1 MYKKYWLFLRKYDT
15 IYSISIIF
23 KERLRIILS
32 ELKKFFKPYTKQTVI
47 GSAAKMAEAFLEL
60 LLPTYMGKIIDIG
73 ITNGDVPYIVR
84 TAALMLG
91 IIALGLISASIC
103 QYTASM
109 ACQSLA
115 NDIRKAIMSKIGKMS
130 YTELDRF
137 GNATLINRMTN
148 DTNQVMMAFAMFI
161 RLVSR
166 CPFLGIG
173 AILMAAH
180 LAPKLAWLF
189 IVLIPCFVAV
199 MYIIMKGTV
208 PRYKDSQSR
217 LDVLGRI
224 LRENLSGV
232 RVIRAFA
239 RHHGEKE
246 RIDTAAD
253 ELSRSYIRVAN
264 LSALLN
270 PLTLLI
276 MNAGIILLLYLGG
289 INVNRGDMSQGDIVV
304 LINYITQVLYA
315 LITIANLVVTYTKA
329 FASANRIEEVLACP
343 ISMQNGEKPAQVAD
357 EIIKFDRVSFA
368 YNSEESLSDISFV
381 VKKGETMGIV
391 GATGSGKSTVINLMM
406 RFYDAQK
413 GAVIFGGEDVKALD
427 EKSLRSMFGL
437 VPQQATLFSGSIA
450 ENIRWGKPDATDDE
464 VIAALKTAQAY
475 DFVSGFERGIHHPIE
490 EGGKNF
496 SGGQRQRLTIARALV
511 SKPPVV
517 ILDDSLSAL
526 DYLTD
531 LKLRE
536 ALKNELTDTTVI
548 IISQRISSVMGAD
561 KILVLDDG
569 VQAGLGKH
577 EQLMENC
584 GVYRELYRTQAEG
597 GATL

>member
-1 MYKKYWLFLRKYDT
+1 
-15 IYSISIIF
+15 
-23 KERLRIILS
+23 
-32 ELKKFFKPYTKQTVI
+32 
-47 GSAAKMAEAFLEL
+47 MAEAFLEL

-73 ITNGDVPYIVR
+73 IANGDIPYIVR
-84 TAALMLG
+84 TALLMLG
-91 IIALGLISASIC
+91 IIALGLASASIC
-103 QYTASM
+103 QYSASM

-115 NDIRKAIMSKIGKMS
+115 NDIRKAIMGKISKMS
-130 YTELDRF
+130 YKDLDKF
-137 GNATLINRMTN
+137 GNSTLINRMTN
-148 DTNQVMMAFAMFI
+148 DTNQVLMAFAMFI

-173 AILMAAH
+173 AIIMAAH

-189 IVLIPCFVAV
+189 IVLIPCFVVV
-199 MYIIMKGTV
+199 MFIIMKGTV
-208 PRYKDSQSR
+208 PLYKNSQSK
-217 LDVLGRI
+217 LDILGRI

-239 RHHGEKE
+239 RHHGEKK
-246 RIDTAAD
+246 RIDGAAD
-253 ELSRSYIRVAN
+253 ELSRAYIRVAN

-276 MNAGIILLLYLGG
+276 MNAGIILLFYLGG
-289 INVNRGDMSQGDIVV
+289 INVYNGDMSQGDIVV

-343 ISMQNGEKPAQVAD
+343 VSMADGEKQVQISKQISNKISD
-357 EIIKFDRVSFA
+357 EIIKFSNVGFA
-368 YNSEESLSDISFV
+368 YNREEALSDISFSV
-381 VKKGETMGIV
+381 NRGETLGIV

-406 RFYDAQK
+406 RFYDADK
-413 GAVIFGGEDVKALD
+413 GEVLFGGDNVKSLS
-427 EKSLRSMFGL
+427 EKSLRSQFGL

-450 ENIRWGKPDATDDE
+450 DNIRWGKPDATDEEITD
-464 VIAALKTAQAY
+464 ALKIAQAY
-475 DFVSGFERGIHHPIE
+475 DFVSKLGLDYPIE

-511 SKPPVV
+511 SKPSVV

-536 ALKNELTDTTVI
+536 ALKNELSDTTVV

-569 VQAGLGKH
+569 NQAGIGTHDEL
-577 EQLMENC
+577 LENC
-584 GVYRELYRTQAEG
+584 AEYKELYETQAEG
-597 GATL
+597 GASL

>member
-1 MYKKYWLFLRKYDT
+1 
-15 IYSISIIF
+15 
-23 KERLRIILS
+23 
-32 ELKKFFKPYTKQTVI
+32 
-47 GSAAKMAEAFLEL
+47 MAEAFLEL

-73 ITNGDVPYIVR
+73 IANGDIPYIVR
-84 TAALMLG
+84 TALLMLG
-91 IIALGLISASIC
+91 IIALGLASASIC
-103 QYTASM
+103 QYSASM

-115 NDIRKAIMSKIGKMS
+115 NDIRKAIMGKISKMS
-130 YTELDRF
+130 YKDLDKF

-148 DTNQVMMAFAMFI
+148 DTNQVLMAFAMFI

-173 AILMAAH
+173 AIIMAAH

-189 IVLIPCFVAV
+189 IVLIPCFVVV
-199 MYIIMKGTV
+199 MFIIMKGTV
-208 PRYKDSQSR
+208 PLYKNSQSK
-217 LDVLGRI
+217 LDTLGRI

-239 RHHGEKE
+239 RHHGEKK
-246 RIDTAAD
+246 RIDGAAD
-253 ELSRSYIRVAN
+253 ELSRAYIRVAN

-276 MNAGIILLLYLGG
+276 MNAGIILLFYLGG
-289 INVNRGDMSQGDIVV
+289 INVYNGDMSQGDIVV

-343 ISMQNGEKPAQVAD
+343 VSMQDGEKQAQISD
-357 EIIKFDRVSFA
+357 ELIKFSNVGFA
-368 YNSEESLSDISFV
+368 YNKEEALSNISFT
-381 VKKGETMGIV
+381 VKRGETLGIV

-406 RFYDAQK
+406 RFYDAEN
-413 GAVIFGGEDVKALD
+413 GEIFFGGDNVKSLS
-427 EKSLRSMFGL
+427 EKSLRSQFGL

-450 ENIRWGKPDATDDE
+450 DNIKWGKPDATDDE
-464 VIAALKTAQAY
+464 IADALKIAQAY
-475 DFVSGFERGIHHPIE
+475 DFISKLGLNYIIE

-496 SGGQRQRLTIARALV
+496 SGGQRQRLTIARAIV
-511 SKPPVV
+511 SKPSVV

-536 ALKNELTDTTVI
+536 ALKNELSDTTVV

-569 VQAGLGKH
+569 HQAGIGTHDEL
-577 EQLMENC
+577 LENC
-584 GVYRELYRTQAEG
+584 AEYKELYETQAEG
-597 GATL
+597 GASL

>member
-1 MYKKYWLFLRKYDT
+1 
-15 IYSISIIF
+15 
-23 KERLRIILS
+23 
-32 ELKKFFKPYTKQTVI
+32 
-47 GSAAKMAEAFLEL
+47 MAEAFLEL

-73 ITNGDVPYIVR
+73 IANGDIPYIVR
-84 TAALMLG
+84 TALLMLG
-91 IIALGLISASIC
+91 IIALGLASASIC
-103 QYTASM
+103 QYSASM

-115 NDIRKAIMSKIGKMS
+115 NDIRKAIMGKISKMS
-130 YTELDRF
+130 YKDLDKF
-137 GNATLINRMTN
+137 GNSTLINRMTN
-148 DTNQVMMAFAMFI
+148 DTNQVLMAFAMFI

-173 AILMAAH
+173 AIIMAAH

-189 IVLIPCFVAV
+189 IVLIPCFVVV
-199 MYIIMKGTV
+199 MFIIMKGTV
-208 PRYKDSQSR
+208 PLYKNSQSK
-217 LDVLGRI
+217 LDTLGRI

-239 RHHGEKE
+239 RHHGEKK
-246 RIDTAAD
+246 RIDSAAD
-253 ELSRSYIRVAN
+253 ELSRAYIRVAN

-276 MNAGIILLLYLGG
+276 MNAGIILLFYLGG
-289 INVNRGDMSQGDIVV
+289 INVYNGDMSQGDIVV

-343 ISMQNGEKPAQVAD
+343 VSMQDGEKQAQISD
-357 EIIKFDRVSFA
+357 ELIKFSNVGFA
-368 YNSEESLSDISFV
+368 YNKEEALSDISFT
-381 VKKGETMGIV
+381 VKRGETLGIV

-406 RFYDAQK
+406 RFYDAEK
-413 GAVIFGGEDVKALD
+413 GEIFFGGDNVKSLS
-427 EKSLRSMFGL
+427 EKSLRSQFGL

-450 ENIRWGKPDATDDE
+450 DNIKWGKPDATDDE
-464 VIAALKTAQAY
+464 ITDALKIAQAY
-475 DFVSGFERGIHHPIE
+475 DFVSKLGLDYIIE

-496 SGGQRQRLTIARALV
+496 SGGQRQRLTIARAIV
-511 SKPPVV
+511 SKPSVV

-536 ALKNELTDTTVI
+536 ALKNELSDTTVV

-569 VQAGLGKH
+569 HQAGIGTHDEL
-577 EQLMENC
+577 LENC
-584 GVYRELYRTQAEG
+584 AEYKELYETQAEG
-597 GATL
+597 GASL

>member
-1 MYKKYWLFLRKYDT
+1 M
-15 IYSISIIF
+15 
-23 KERLRIILS
+23 S
-32 ELKKFFKPYTKQTVI
+32 ELKKFFKPYTKETVI

-73 ITNGDVPYIVR
+73 IANGDIPYIVR
-84 TAALMLG
+84 TALLMLG
-91 IIALGLISASIC
+91 IIALGLASASIC
-103 QYTASM
+103 QYSASM

-115 NDIRKAIMSKIGKMS
+115 NDIRKAIMGRISKMS
-130 YTELDRF
+130 YKDLDRF

-148 DTNQVMMAFAMFI
+148 DTNQVLMAFAMFI

-166 CPFLGIG
+166 APFLGIG
-173 AILMAAH
+173 AIIMAAH

-199 MYIIMKGTV
+199 MFVIMRSTV
-208 PRYKDSQSR
+208 PLYKDSQSK
-217 LDVLGRI
+217 LDTLGRI

-239 RHHGEKE
+239 RHHGEKK
-246 RIDTAAD
+246 RIDGAAD
-253 ELSRSYIRVAN
+253 ELSRAYIRVAN

-276 MNAGIILLLYLGG
+276 MNAGIILLFYLGG
-289 INVNRGDMSQGDIVV
+289 INVYNGDMTQGDIVV

-329 FASANRIEEVLACP
+329 FASANRIEEVLSCP
-343 ISMQNGEKPAQVAD
+343 VSMQNGEKQAQISD
-357 EIIKFDRVSFA
+357 EIIKFKNVGFA
-368 YNSEESLSDISFV
+368 YNKEDALSDITFS
-381 VKKGETMGIV
+381 VKKGETLGIV
-391 GATGSGKSTVINLMM
+391 GATGSGKSTLINLMM
-406 RFYDAQK
+406 RFYDVK
-413 GAVIFGGEDVKALD
+413 NGEVLFGGDNVKLLD
-427 EKSLRSMFGL
+427 EKSLRNQFGL

-450 ENIRWGKPDATDDE
+450 DNIRWGKPDASDDE
-464 VIAALKTAQAY
+464 VIQALKIAQAY
-475 DFVSGFERGIHHPIE
+475 EFVSKLGLDYPIE

-511 SKPPVV
+511 SKPSVV

-536 ALKNELTDTTVI
+536 ALKNELSDTTVV

-569 VQAGLGKH
+569 RQAGLGTH
-577 EQLMENC
+577 DELMNDC
-584 GVYRELYRTQAEG
+584 GEYKELYETQAEG
-597 GATL
+597 GASL

>member
-1 MYKKYWLFLRKYDT
+1 
-15 IYSISIIF
+15 
-23 KERLRIILS
+23 
-32 ELKKFFKPYTKQTVI
+32 
-47 GSAAKMAEAFLEL
+47 MAEAFLEL

-73 ITNGDVPYIVR
+73 IANGDIPYIVR
-84 TAALMLG
+84 TALLMLG
-91 IIALGLISASIC
+91 IIALGLASASIC
-103 QYTASM
+103 QYSASM

-115 NDIRKAIMSKIGKMS
+115 NDIRKAIMGKISKMS
-130 YTELDRF
+130 YKDLDKF

-148 DTNQVMMAFAMFI
+148 DTNQVLMAFAMFI

-173 AILMAAH
+173 AIIMAAH

-189 IVLIPCFVAV
+189 IVLIPCFVVV
-199 MYIIMKGTV
+199 MFIIMKGTV
-208 PRYKDSQSR
+208 PLYKNSQSK
-217 LDVLGRI
+217 LDTLGRI

-239 RHHGEKE
+239 RHHGEKK
-246 RIDTAAD
+246 RIDGAAD
-253 ELSRSYIRVAN
+253 ELSRAYIRVAN

-276 MNAGIILLLYLGG
+276 MNAGIILLFYLGG
-289 INVNRGDMSQGDIVV
+289 INVYNGDMSQGDIVV

-343 ISMQNGEKPAQVAD
+343 VSMQDGEKQAQISD
-357 EIIKFDRVSFA
+357 ELIKFSNVSFA
-368 YNSEESLSDISFV
+368 YNKEEALSDISFT
-381 VKKGETMGIV
+381 VKRGETLGIV

-406 RFYDAQK
+406 RFYDAEN
-413 GAVIFGGEDVKALD
+413 GEIFFGGDNVKSLS
-427 EKSLRSMFGL
+427 EKSLRSQFGL

-450 ENIRWGKPDATDDE
+450 DNIKWGKPDATDDE
-464 VIAALKTAQAY
+464 ITDALKIAQAY
-475 DFVSGFERGIHHPIE
+475 DFVSKLGLNYIIE

-496 SGGQRQRLTIARALV
+496 SGGQRQRLTIARAIV
-511 SKPPVV
+511 SKPSVV

-536 ALKNELTDTTVI
+536 ALKNELSDTTVV

-569 VQAGLGKH
+569 HQAGIGTHDEL
-577 EQLMENC
+577 LENC
-584 GVYRELYRTQAEG
+584 AEYKELYETQAEG
-597 GATL
+597 GASL

>member
-1 MYKKYWLFLRKYDT
+1 
-15 IYSISIIF
+15 
-23 KERLRIILS
+23 
-32 ELKKFFKPYTKQTVI
+32 
-47 GSAAKMAEAFLEL
+47 MAEAFLEL

-73 ITNGDVPYIVR
+73 IANGDIPYIVR
-84 TAALMLG
+84 TALLMLG
-91 IIALGLISASIC
+91 IIALGLASASIC
-103 QYTASM
+103 QYSASM

-115 NDIRKAIMSKIGKMS
+115 NDIRKAIMGKISKMS
-130 YTELDRF
+130 YKDLDKF
-137 GNATLINRMTN
+137 GNSTLINRMTN
-148 DTNQVMMAFAMFI
+148 DTNQVLMAFAMFI

-173 AILMAAH
+173 AIIMAAH

-189 IVLIPCFVAV
+189 IVLIPCFVVV
-199 MYIIMKGTV
+199 MFIIMKGTV
-208 PRYKDSQSR
+208 PLYKNSQSK
-217 LDVLGRI
+217 LDTLGRI

-239 RHHGEKE
+239 RHHGEKK
-246 RIDTAAD
+246 RIDGAAD
-253 ELSRSYIRVAN
+253 ELSRAYIRVAN

-276 MNAGIILLLYLGG
+276 MNASIILLFYLGG
-289 INVNRGDMSQGDIVV
+289 INVYNGDMSQGDIVV

-343 ISMQNGEKPAQVAD
+343 VSMQDGEKQAQISD
-357 EIIKFDRVSFA
+357 ELIKFSNVGFA
-368 YNSEESLSDISFV
+368 YNKEEALSDISFT
-381 VKKGETMGIV
+381 VKRGETLGIV

-406 RFYDAQK
+406 RFYDAEK
-413 GAVIFGGEDVKALD
+413 GEIFFGGDNVKSLS
-427 EKSLRSMFGL
+427 EKSLRSQFGL

-450 ENIRWGKPDATDDE
+450 DNIKWGKPDATDDE
-464 VIAALKTAQAY
+464 ITDALKIAQAY
-475 DFVSGFERGIHHPIE
+475 DFVSKLGLDYIIE

-496 SGGQRQRLTIARALV
+496 SGGQRQRLTIARAIV
-511 SKPPVV
+511 SKPSVV

-536 ALKNELTDTTVI
+536 ALKNELSDTTVV

-569 VQAGLGKH
+569 HQAGIGTHDEL
-577 EQLMENC
+577 LENC
-584 GVYRELYRTQAEG
+584 AEYKELYETQAEG
-597 GATL
+597 GASL